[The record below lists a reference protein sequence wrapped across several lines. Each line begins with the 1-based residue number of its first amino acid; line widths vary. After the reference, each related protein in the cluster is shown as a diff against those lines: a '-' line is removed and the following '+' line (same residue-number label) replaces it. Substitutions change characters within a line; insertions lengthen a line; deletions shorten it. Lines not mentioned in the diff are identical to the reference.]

1 MRKSALVTG
10 GAGFIGR
17 HTARELERL
26 GWDVITVDVLPFD
39 VPLFPTGPAG
49 ITQFPTTSRLHV
61 VQDMRDYVRRWGID
75 ESWPSVDWSTTFDLV
90 VHCAYRVGGRASID
104 ATNDHFT
111 RNVELDAALFAWAI
125 RTKQPHVLYFSS
137 SAIYPTQYQT
147 EDYVTSTQ
155 TPHLHEDDQTPRDG
169 REPDC
174 DADYGWAKYVGEL
187 LAQNAIENGVNVTIV
202 RPFSGYGSDQS
213 TDYPFPAFVRRALDR
228 ADPFTVWGNARQVR
242 DWIHVDDVVRGSLA
256 VVECDRQ
263 EPLTALG
270 RTRPV
275 NVCSG
280 DGTALGDLALL
291 ICERAG
297 YAPELTVDAT
307 APMGV
312 FHRVGDPT
320 LFHEIYVPHV
330 TLDEGIERALREVKP

>member
-1 MRKSALVTG
+1 MRKSALVAG

-17 HTARELERL
+17 HTAHELERL
-26 GWDVITVDVLPFD
+26 GWNVLTVDVLPFD
-39 VPLFPTGPAG
+39 VPLFPTGADG
-49 ITQFPTTSRLHV
+49 TTQFPTTSRLHV
-61 VQDMRDYVRRWGID
+61 VRDLRDFIQRS
-75 ESWPSVDWSTTFDLV
+75 ESLTFNQRFDLV
-90 VHCAYRVGGRASID
+90 VHCAYHVGGRASID

-125 RTKQPHVLYFSS
+125 RTRQPHVLYFSS
-137 SAIYPTQYQT
+137 SAIYPVQYQT
-147 EDYVTSTQ
+147 EEHVTSTQ
-155 TPHLHEDDQTPRDG
+155 TPHLHEDDQMPRDD

-187 LAQNAIENGVNVTIV
+187 LAQNAIENGVNVTVV

-213 TDYPFPAFVRRALDR
+213 TDYPFPAFVHRALDR
-228 ADPFTVWGNARQVR
+228 ANPFTVWGNARQVR

-256 VVECDRQ
+256 IVERDRQ
-263 EPLTALG
+263 EPLTTLG

-280 DGTALGDLALL
+280 DGVAMDYLARL
-291 ICERAG
+291 ICERVG
-297 YAPELTVDAT
+297 YTPELIVNES

-312 FHRVGDPT
+312 FYRVGDPT
-320 LFHEIYVPHV
+320 QFHQIYAPRV
-330 TLDEGIERALREVKP
+330 TLAEGIERALKEARS